1 MDNKFKINQSVGVK
15 GVNNPKDVEEIQ
27 LLLQKNGYCNIG
39 IDGKVGNKTIQ
50 AIMDFQAKNNINTS
64 GLIVP
69 NQKILNE
76 TPPEPRYL
84 PKQYNDST
92 IPVKSGQ
99 FTFDQEGIDRRT
111 SVLFSRVIHQPT
123 IGSGVTIGRGHDMKY
138 RTPCEIRKD
147 LERAGIPSEQA
158 KLISK
163 AALMSGIEA
172 KIFVKNNK
180 HKIGEISNLQQT
192 NLFNLIY
199 PLYVKET
206 KRFFLNKIRNLS
218 LVKATTNNLYNTTS
232 NIHEEIWDLL
242 DENIKIVLIDMKYQG
257 VLSLVLHSSGSVEC
271 LFDHSHSDIR
281 LDYYCLPLQNHHRS
295 FHNQDPR

>member
-1 MDNKFKINQSVGVK
+1 MDNKFKINQSVGIK
-15 GVNNPKDVEEIQ
+15 GVNNPKDVKEIQ
-27 LLLQKNGYCNIG
+27 LLLQQNGYCNIG

-84 PKQYNDST
+84 PKQYNDSP

-123 IGSGVTIGRGHDMKY
+123 LESGVTIGRGYDMKY

-218 LVKATTNNLYNTTS
+218 LVKATTNNLYNTTT
-232 NIHEEIWDLL
+232 NIDEKIWDLL

-257 VLSLVLHSSGSVEC
+257 VLYSNFMREFVNSDERKKYLYSYLER
-271 LFDHSHSDIR
+271 LYMESHENR
-281 LDYYCLPLQNHHRS
+281 WLNRMKLLK
-295 FHNQDPR
+295 

>member
-1 MDNKFKINQSVGVK
+1 MDNKFKINQSVGIK
-15 GVNNPKDVEEIQ
+15 GVNNPKDVKEIQ
-27 LLLQKNGYCNIG
+27 LLLQQNGYCNIG

-84 PKQYNDST
+84 PKQYNDSP

-123 IGSGVTIGRGHDMKY
+123 LESGVTIGRGYDMKY

-199 PLYVKET
+199 PSYVNKAKHIYNQVLCSDKYVIKNNTQKCVSKTNFVHWDNLNILVREILVDMSYQG
-206 KRFFLNKIRNLS
+206 FLNFNYCYYFNKFGSTKKALIESIIKLTKVIDNRWKSRIRYL
-218 LVKATTNNLYNTTS
+218 
-232 NIHEEIWDLL
+232 
-242 DENIKIVLIDMKYQG
+242 
-257 VLSLVLHSSGSVEC
+257 
-271 LFDHSHSDIR
+271 R
-281 LDYYCLPLQNHHRS
+281 
-295 FHNQDPR
+295 

>member
-1 MDNKFKINQSVGVK
+1 MDNKFKINQSVGIK

-84 PKQYNDST
+84 PKQYNDSP

-257 VLSLVLHSSGSVEC
+257 VLYSNFMREFVNSDERKKYLYSYLER
-271 LFDHSHSDIR
+271 LYMESHENR
-281 LDYYCLPLQNHHRS
+281 WLNRMKLLK
-295 FHNQDPR
+295 

>member
-257 VLSLVLHSSGSVEC
+257 VL
-271 LFDHSHSDIR
+271 
-281 LDYYCLPLQNHHRS
+281 
-295 FHNQDPR
+295 

>member
-1 MDNKFKINQSVGVK
+1 MDNKFKINQSVGIK
-15 GVNNPKDVEEIQ
+15 GVNNPKDVKEIQ
-27 LLLQKNGYCNIG
+27 LLLQQNGYCNIG

-172 KIFVKNNK
+172 K
-180 HKIGEISNLQQT
+180 
-192 NLFNLIY
+192 Y
-199 PLYVKET
+199 
-206 KRFFLNKIRNLS
+206 
-218 LVKATTNNLYNTTS
+218 
-232 NIHEEIWDLL
+232 
-242 DENIKIVLIDMKYQG
+242 
-257 VLSLVLHSSGSVEC
+257 
-271 LFDHSHSDIR
+271 
-281 LDYYCLPLQNHHRS
+281 
-295 FHNQDPR
+295 

>member
-1 MDNKFKINQSVGVK
+1 MDNKFKINQSVGIK

-50 AIMDFQAKNNINTS
+50 AIKDFQAKNNINTS

-84 PKQYNDST
+84 PKQYNDSP

-123 IGSGVTIGRGHDMKY
+123 LESGVTIGRGYDMKY

-218 LVKATTNNLYNTTS
+218 LVKATTNNLNNTTS

-257 VLSLVLHSSGSVEC
+257 VLYSNFMREFVNSDERKKYLYSYLERQYMGSHENRW
-271 LFDHSHSDIR
+271 LNR
-281 LDYYCLPLQNHHRS
+281 MKLLK
-295 FHNQDPR
+295 

>member
-1 MDNKFKINQSVGVK
+1 MDNKFKINQSVGIK
-15 GVNNPKDVEEIQ
+15 GVNNPKDVKEIQ
-27 LLLQKNGYCNIG
+27 LLLQQNGYCNIG

-123 IGSGVTIGRGHDMKY
+123 LESGVTIGRGYDMKY
-138 RTPCEIRKD
+138 RTPCEIRRD

-218 LVKATTNNLYNTTS
+218 LVKATTNNLYNTTT
-232 NIHEEIWDLL
+232 NIDEKIWDLL

-257 VLSLVLHSSGSVEC
+257 VLYSNFMREFVNSDERKKYLYSYLER
-271 LFDHSHSDIR
+271 LYMESHENR
-281 LDYYCLPLQNHHRS
+281 WLNRMKLLK
-295 FHNQDPR
+295 

>member
-84 PKQYNDST
+84 PKQYNDSP

-218 LVKATTNNLYNTTS
+218 LVKATTNNLNNTTS

-257 VLSLVLHSSGSVEC
+257 VLYSNFMREFVNSDERKKYLYSYLERLYIGSHENRW
-271 LFDHSHSDIR
+271 LNR
-281 LDYYCLPLQNHHRS
+281 MKLLK
-295 FHNQDPR
+295 

>member
-1 MDNKFKINQSVGVK
+1 MDNKFKINQSVGIK

-84 PKQYNDST
+84 PKQYNDSP

-199 PLYVKET
+199 PLYIKET
-206 KRFFLNKIRNLS
+206 KRIFLNKIRNLS
-218 LVKATTNNLYNTTS
+218 LVKATTNNLYNTTP

-257 VLSLVLHSSGSVEC
+257 VLYSNFMREFVNSDERKKYLYSYLER
-271 LFDHSHSDIR
+271 LYMESHENR
-281 LDYYCLPLQNHHRS
+281 WLNRMKLLK
-295 FHNQDPR
+295 

>member
-1 MDNKFKINQSVGVK
+1 MDNKFKINQSVGIK

-84 PKQYNDST
+84 PKQYNDSL

-257 VLSLVLHSSGSVEC
+257 VLYSNFMREFVNSDERKKYLYSYLER
-271 LFDHSHSDIR
+271 LYMESHENR
-281 LDYYCLPLQNHHRS
+281 WLNRMKLLK
-295 FHNQDPR
+295 